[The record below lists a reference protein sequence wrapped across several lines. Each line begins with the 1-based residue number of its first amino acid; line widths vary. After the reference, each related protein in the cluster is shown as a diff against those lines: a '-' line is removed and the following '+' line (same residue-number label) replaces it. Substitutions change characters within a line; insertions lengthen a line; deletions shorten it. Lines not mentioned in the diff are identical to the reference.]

1 MKYCSECAAPV
12 TTRIPAGDH
21 RPRYVC
27 PACGTIHYQNP
38 KVVAGCIPEWGDEIL
53 LCKRAIEP
61 RIGFWTLP
69 AGFMENEETAD
80 EAASRETLEET
91 GAQTADLELFSLY
104 SIPHISQVYLI
115 YRARLVERNF
125 GPTPESEQVRLFAQQ
140 DIPWDRIAFPVVR
153 LTLEKY
159 FEHRAAGRFQL
170 TVGTIDRRS

>member
-12 TTRIPAGDH
+12 TTKIPAGDH

-27 PACGTIHYQNP
+27 SACGTIHYQNP

-61 RIGFWTLP
+61 RIGMWTLP

-80 EAASRETLEET
+80 EAASRETFEET
-91 GAQTADLELFSLY
+91 GARTVDLELFSLY

-115 YRARLVERNF
+115 YRARLVDCNF

-159 FEHRAAGRFQL
+159 FENRAAGSFHL
-170 TVGTIDRRS
+170 NIGTIDRRS